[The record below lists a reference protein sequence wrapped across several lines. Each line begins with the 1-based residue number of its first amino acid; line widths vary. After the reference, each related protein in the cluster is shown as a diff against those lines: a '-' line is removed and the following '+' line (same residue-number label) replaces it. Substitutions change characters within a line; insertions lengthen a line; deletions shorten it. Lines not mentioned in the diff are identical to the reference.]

1 MKILI
6 DIGHPAHVHYFRN
19 FIGIMQG
26 RGHEF
31 LITAREKEVS
41 HQLLNSF
48 KIPFYDRGK
57 GSNNIFGKILYVLK
71 ADRDIYKVS
80 KTHKPDLFL
89 SFASPYAGHVAAL
102 MGKSHISF
110 TDTENARLGIISFS
124 SFADCIITPD
134 SFRGRL
140 GKKHVSFRGFMEL
153 CYLHPKYFTSEK
165 SVVSELGLAAKEPY
179 VLLRF
184 VSWNANHDIGQSG
197 IPYNEKLELVRR
209 ISKKMRVFISSE
221 GHLPDELLKYRI
233 NISPE
238 KIHSI
243 LAYASLYLGEG
254 ATMAS
259 ESAIL
264 GTPAIYINSLTA
276 GTIEA
281 QQRYGLLFSYRNI
294 NGVFDK
300 LEELLNNPLLKNTFE
315 RKRDRML
322 EDQIDVNSFMVW
334 FIENYPDSAR
344 IMKNDSSYQERFR

>member
-1 MKILI
+1 VKILI

-48 KIPFYDRGK
+48 RIPFYDRGK

-102 MGKSHISF
+102 MGESHISF
-110 TDTENARLGIISFS
+110 TDTEHAKLGIL
-124 SFADCIITPD
+124 SFAPFSDCIVTPSVFKG
-134 SFRGRL
+134 SFGS
-140 GKKHVSFRGFMEL
+140 KHVTFKGFMEL
-153 CYLHPKYFTSEK
+153 CYLHPNYFSSNK
-165 SVVSELGLAAKEPY
+165 SIISELGLRDEEPY
-179 VLLRF
+179 SVLRF

-197 IPYNEKLELVRR
+197 ISLNEKLELVRR

-221 GHLPDELLKYRI
+221 GHLPDDLLKYRI
-233 NISPE
+233 SISPE

-300 LEELLNNPLLKNTFE
+300 LEELLKNPILKDTFE
-315 RKRDRML
+315 RNRNIML

-334 FIENYPDSAR
+334 FIENYPNSAR
-344 IMKNDSSYQERFR
+344 IMKNDPSYQERFR